1 MKKIPNSAL
10 ILGLAGLIPFF
21 WGAVTSYNFVSENLK
36 LTGLGDEYIGSNVN
50 LIYGTIILAFMSG
63 VLWGFA
69 ANVGDK
75 RRTVGLILSILPALW
90 AFFTFNSTL
99 INPFISL
106 IIGFLGVFAIDVRFY
121 YWQLT
126 PEWWLS
132 LRSILTLFV
141 IIFLSVNIG
150 W

>member
-10 ILGLAGLIPFF
+10 ILGLSGLIPFF
-21 WGAVTSYNFVSENLK
+21 WGAVTSIDVVIENLK
-36 LTGLGDEYIGSNVN
+36 LTGFSEEYMGSRISF
-50 LIYGTIILAFMSG
+50 IYGNIILAFMSG

-69 ANVGDK
+69 ANVGDN
-75 RRTVGLILSILPALW
+75 RRPVGLILSVLPALW
-90 AFFTFNSTL
+90 AFFTFNGTL
-99 INPFISL
+99 INPFMGL
-106 IIGFLGVFAIDVRFY
+106 IIGFLGVFATDLRFY

-126 PEWWLS
+126 PDWWLS

-141 IIFLSVNIG
+141 IIFLFVNLG